1 MPRRTIHLLPDLDG
15 FLDRMIA
22 TGRYADASD
31 VVSEALSL
39 LEDREVALDAL
50 RAKLKA
56 QIAEGLADLKAG
68 RTHDIDDVFAE
79 VDDIIRQHEARRDAA
94 E

>member
-39 LEDREVALDAL
+39 LEDREAALDAR
-50 RAKLKA
+50 RARLKT
-56 QIAEGLADLKAG
+56 QIAEGLADLEAG
-68 RTHDIDDVFAE
+68 RARPADEVFDRLKRRLKKRDE
-79 VDDIIRQHEARRDAA
+79 RQDAA